1 MPADMHVNRGLDPKL
16 ADDDVRFR
24 TTYYFRTFDYCWDF
38 NAKMRQSSTGEDFS
52 YRSIIPKTDTL
63 YRYRMTGKASSTFS
77 RIRFE
82 SGVLKAAVLDPFG
95 TQVSF
100 SEAADGF
107 IVRGASEVKEAAER
121 SAEQDRLRAGKL
133 EQLKSLTGYYLG
145 LDPNSASEVRTA
157 ALEALKK
164 ALEDYRG
171 ASPAPSSLE
180 GKQLQDAIGAVEAKT
195 TTLFAAD
202 KELSGAV
209 AKLKGEV
216 DAVASYNEL
225 GICRIG
231 EKVRK
236 GFQIMGPEG
245 LKTYDQDDRLVIA
258 MSSSAKPLIETLQEY
273 AGGRHIPN
281 LLVFWHVAG
290 VGADEPVSLR
300 AHDARHRRNSARVFA
315 ETRLDRPHC
324 RRAVDPGVGE
334 IRVALS
340 ALYQRFARIPVLH
353 PAPLLR
359 PGLI

>member
-1 MPADMHVNRGLDPKL
+1 MSIRALLCSIFGALLLDACMPADMHVNRGLDPKL

-202 KELSGAV
+202 KELSECADSIRRRCCTESVGGPGKPSQGCRPSRSRRPLRHGQITSGA
-209 AKLKGEV
+209 GYGRPERRG
-216 DAVASYNEL
+216 ASY
-225 GICRIG
+225 
-231 EKVRK
+231 
-236 GFQIMGPEG
+236 
-245 LKTYDQDDRLVIA
+245 
-258 MSSSAKPLIETLQEY
+258 
-273 AGGRHIPN
+273 PN
-281 LLVFWHVAG
+281 A
-290 VGADEPVSLR
+290 R
-300 AHDARHRRNSARVFA
+300 AAHG
-315 ETRLDRPHC
+315 T
-324 RRAVDPGVGE
+324 
-334 IRVALS
+334 
-340 ALYQRFARIPVLH
+340 
-353 PAPLLR
+353 
-359 PGLI
+359 